1 MCNYL
6 GAETVSID
14 AAKPRRRGVPALLRI
29 TTIAILAVDL
39 LILLAGCDGVTV
51 DLGSGNQG
59 GPLTGNDAPIVEE
72 ITWIDMSAEELVA
85 NYQQYVG
92 KEVFV
97 RNTVV
102 VSKSSTCVIVGGG
115 SVRLEA
121 KDVDFIRYLAI
132 TDTVEARGI
141 VTGLDEAGKV
151 VIENAHINVW
161 FSCYP
166 REHTSTDIGNDFPV
180 QTNENGL
187 DGFGAIGQT
196 GNEGSR

>member
-1 MCNYL
+1 MCSYL

-14 AAKPRRRGVPALLRI
+14 AAKPRRRSKPAIIATGVVGLL
-29 TTIAILAVDL
+29 LVVV
-39 LILLAGCDGVTV
+39 LAGCDGVTV
-51 DLGSGNQG
+51 DLGSNNQG

-72 ITWIDMSAEELVA
+72 ITWIDMSAEELIA
-85 NYQQYVG
+85 NYQQYIG

-97 RNTVV
+97 RNTEV
-102 VSKSSTCVIVGGG
+102 VSKSSTCVIVGSG

-151 VIENAHINVW
+151 VIENVHINVW